1 MPRIEKRLPI
11 INKLGLHAR
20 AAIKLVQLTASYQAT
35 IMVSNEEKEAS
46 ADSVMGLLM
55 LEAAQGSVFM
65 SPAKVRMPRRSWMPS
80 NNWSRHDSKKQNKI
94 RSSKHEKRRF
104 HNRRFLCS

>member
-35 IMVSNEEKEAS
+35 IMVSNGEKEAS

-55 LEAAQGSVFM
+55 LEAAQGESIHVTCEGGDAEAVM
-65 SPAKVRMPRRSWMPS
+65 AAVE
-80 NNWSRHDSKKQNKI
+80 QLVAA
-94 RSSKHEKRRF
+94 RF
-104 HNRRFLCS
+104 DEME

>member
-1 MPRIEKRLPI
+1 MPRIEKRLSI

-55 LEAAQGSVFM
+55 LEAAQ
-65 SPAKVRMPRRSWMPS
+65 
-80 NNWSRHDSKKQNKI
+80 
-94 RSSKHEKRRF
+94 
-104 HNRRFLCS
+104 

>member
-55 LEAAQGSVFM
+55 LEAAQGSSIHVTCEGTDAEAVM
-65 SPAKVRMPRRSWMPS
+65 DAVE
-80 NNWSRHDSKKQNKI
+80 QLVAA
-94 RSSKHEKRRF
+94 RF
-104 HNRRFLCS
+104 EEAE

>member
-35 IMVSNEEKEAS
+35 IMVSNGEKEAS

-55 LEAAQGSVFM
+55 LEAAQGQTVHVTCEGED
-65 SPAKVRMPRRSWMPS
+65 AAALLEAVE
-80 NNWSRHDSKKQNKI
+80 QLVAA
-94 RSSKHEKRRF
+94 RF
-104 HNRRFLCS
+104 DESE

>member
-35 IMVSNEEKEAS
+35 IMVSNGEKEAS

-55 LEAAQGSVFM
+55 VEAAQGQSIHVTCEGEDAEAVM
-65 SPAKVRMPRRSWMPS
+65 AAVE
-80 NNWSRHDSKKQNKI
+80 QLVAA
-94 RSSKHEKRRF
+94 RF
-104 HNRRFLCS
+104 DEME

>member
-55 LEAAQGSVFM
+55 LEAAQGSSIHVTCEGTYAEAVM
-65 SPAKVRMPRRSWMPS
+65 AAADQLVAA
-80 NNWSRHDSKKQNKI
+80 
-94 RSSKHEKRRF
+94 RF
-104 HNRRFLCS
+104 EEAE

>member
-11 INKLGLHAR
+11 INRLGLHAR

-55 LEAAQGSVFM
+55 LEAAQGSSIHVTCDGPDAEAVM
-65 SPAKVRMPRRSWMPS
+65 DAVE
-80 NNWSRHDSKKQNKI
+80 QLVAA
-94 RSSKHEKRRF
+94 RF
-104 HNRRFLCS
+104 EEAE

>member
-35 IMVSNEEKEAS
+35 IMVSNGEKEAS

-55 LEAAQGSVFM
+55 LEAAQGQSIHVTCEGTDAEAVM
-65 SPAKVRMPRRSWMPS
+65 AAVE
-80 NNWSRHDSKKQNKI
+80 QLVAA
-94 RSSKHEKRRF
+94 RF
-104 HNRRFLCS
+104 DEME

>member
-35 IMVSNEEKEAS
+35 IMVSNGEKEAS

-55 LEAAQGSVFM
+55 LEAAQGESIHVTCEGADAEAVM
-65 SPAKVRMPRRSWMPS
+65 AAVE
-80 NNWSRHDSKKQNKI
+80 QLVAA
-94 RSSKHEKRRF
+94 RF
-104 HNRRFLCS
+104 DEME

>member
-1 MPRIEKRLPI
+1 MPRIEKQLLI

-35 IMVSNEEKEAS
+35 IMVSNGEKEAS

-55 LEAAQGSVFM
+55 LEAAQGQSIHVTCEGTDAEAVM
-65 SPAKVRMPRRSWMPS
+65 AAVE
-80 NNWSRHDSKKQNKI
+80 QLVAA
-94 RSSKHEKRRF
+94 RF
-104 HNRRFLCS
+104 DEME

>member
-35 IMVSNEEKEAS
+35 IMVCNGEKEAS

-55 LEAAQGSVFM
+55 LDAAQGQSI
-65 SPAKVRMPRRSWMPS
+65 
-80 NNWSRHDSKKQNKI
+80 HDTCEGVDAEAVMAAVEQLVAA
-94 RSSKHEKRRF
+94 RF
-104 HNRRFLCS
+104 DEME

>member
-35 IMVSNEEKEAS
+35 IMVSNGEKEAS

-55 LEAAQGSVFM
+55 LEAAQGESIHVTFEGM
-65 SPAKVRMPRRSWMPS
+65 DAEAVMAAVE
-80 NNWSRHDSKKQNKI
+80 QLVAA
-94 RSSKHEKRRF
+94 RF
-104 HNRRFLCS
+104 DEME

>member
-35 IMVSNEEKEAS
+35 IMVSNGEKEAS

-55 LEAAQGSVFM
+55 LEAAQGASIHVTCEGADAEAVM
-65 SPAKVRMPRRSWMPS
+65 DAVE
-80 NNWSRHDSKKQNKI
+80 HLVAA
-94 RSSKHEKRRF
+94 RF
-104 HNRRFLCS
+104 DEAE

>member
-55 LEAAQGSVFM
+55 LEAAQGSSIHVTCEG
-65 SPAKVRMPRRSWMPS
+65 PDAKAVM
-80 NNWSRHDSKKQNKI
+80 DAVEQLVAA
-94 RSSKHEKRRF
+94 RF
-104 HNRRFLCS
+104 EEAE

>member
-55 LEAAQGSVFM
+55 LEAAHGSSIHVTCEGPEAEAGM
-65 SPAKVRMPRRSWMPS
+65 DPGEQLVAA
-80 NNWSRHDSKKQNKI
+80 
-94 RSSKHEKRRF
+94 RF
-104 HNRRFLCS
+104 EEAE